1 MASTRNY
8 YEVLGLP
15 KSASADEIKKAFRRL
30 ARKHHPDAGGAEEK
44 FKEIN
49 EAYEVLSDPEKR
61 SQYDQYGAYFGG
73 GGPPPGPG
81 PAGPFGG
88 QPGGTGGFSYNN
100 VDMGDLG
107 DLGDMFGSM
116 FGGGGRARPQAQRG
130 GDLTYEVSLSFD
142 EALSGTSTKID
153 LRRTEKCPTC
163 KGSGAA
169 PGTSP
174 VTCPVCRG
182 TGHVAQGQGM
192 FSFSRPCPRCGGSG
206 RVVETPCPTCKG
218 KGQVTRT
225 KPLTIQIPAGVTDG
239 GKIRFKGK
247 GEAGV
252 AGGPPGDLYVVTR
265 IAKHPHFSRDGADI
279 VLELPVT
286 LTEAVLGAEIEV
298 PTPGGGRVK
307 LKVAPGTQDAKVY
320 RLPGKGASRLK
331 GGGRGDMKVHV
342 RIVVPKD
349 LNAEQKE
356 LLKRFASSRGEADE
370 VRSHLARDEGGA

>member
-8 YEVLGLP
+8 YEVLGIP

-30 ARKHHPDAGGAEEK
+30 ARKQHPDAGGAEEK

-49 EAYEVLSDPEKR
+49 EADEVLSDPEKR

-73 GGPPPGPG
+73 GGPPPPGPG
-81 PAGPFGG
+81 AGGPFGG
-88 QPGGTGGFSYNN
+88 PGGGPGGFSYSNS
-100 VDMGDLG
+100 DMGVGDLG
-107 DLGDMFGSM
+107 DLFGTM
-116 FGGGGRARPQAQRG
+116 FGGGQAKPQAQRG
-130 GDLTYEVSLSFD
+130 RDLTCEVSLTFD
-142 EALSGTSTKID
+142 EALAGTSTKID
-153 LRRTEKCPTC
+153 VRRTEKCPTC

-206 RVVETPCPTCKG
+206 QVVETPCPTCKG
-218 KGQVTRT
+218 KGQVARA

-247 GEAGV
+247 GEPGL
-252 AGGPPGDLYVVTR
+252 AGGPPGDLYVLTR
-265 IAKHPHFSRDGADI
+265 VAKHPYFSRDGADI
-279 VLELPVT
+279 VLDLPVT
-286 LTEAVLGAEIEV
+286 LTEAALGAEVEV
-298 PTPGGGRVK
+298 PTPSGGRVK
-307 LKVAPGTQDAKVY
+307 LKVAPGTQDGKVY

-342 RIVVPKD
+342 TLVVPKD
-349 LNAEQKE
+349 LSSEQKE
-356 LLKRFASSRGEADE
+356 LLKRFASSRGASDV
-370 VRSHLARDEGGA
+370 VRAHLAKDEEGK

>member
-1 MASTRNY
+1 MAATRNY
-8 YEVLGLP
+8 YEVLGIP

-61 SQYDQYGAYFGG
+61 SQYDQYGAYYAGG
-73 GGPPPGPG
+73 APPPGPG
-81 PAGPFGG
+81 AGGGYGGPFGG
-88 QPGGTGGFSYNN
+88 PGGGSPGGFSYSN
-100 VDMGDLG
+100 VDMGVGDLG
-107 DLGDMFGSM
+107 DLFGSM
-116 FGGGGRARPQAQRG
+116 FGGGQPKAQAQRG

-142 EALSGTSTKID
+142 EALTGTSTKID

-206 RVVETPCPTCKG
+206 QVVETPCPTCKG
-218 KGQVTRT
+218 KRMVTRT

-247 GEAGV
+247 G
-252 AGGPPGDLYVVTR
+252 
-265 IAKHPHFSRDGADI
+265 
-279 VLELPVT
+279 
-286 LTEAVLGAEIEV
+286 
-298 PTPGGGRVK
+298 
-307 LKVAPGTQDAKVY
+307 
-320 RLPGKGASRLK
+320 
-331 GGGRGDMKVHV
+331 
-342 RIVVPKD
+342 
-349 LNAEQKE
+349 
-356 LLKRFASSRGEADE
+356 
-370 VRSHLARDEGGA
+370 